1 MRLRLL
7 TLLLVFCSLPVL
19 AQTPD
24 QLYTATPQQLAI
36 TKVIL
41 AQEAAWNKG
50 DLDGYISHYK
60 DAQDTQAILAGP
72 VRGLSNIRGAFHLNY
87 PNRESMGTLEN
98 SEVEVRALGENFGLA
113 TGKYRL
119 ARPRKSGG
127 AVEGTFTEILE
138 KTAAGWQVIFSETT

>member
-1 MRLRLL
+1 MRLRFMTFVLGL
-7 TLLLVFCSLPVL
+7 CTLPVL

-36 TKVIL
+36 TKVVL
-41 AQEAAWNKG
+41 AQESAWNKG

-60 DAQDTQAILAGP
+60 DAPDTQAILAGP
-72 VRGLSNIRGAFHLNY
+72 VRGLNNIRGAFHLNY
-87 PNRESMGTLEN
+87 PNKDSMGTLEN

-127 AVEGTFTEILE
+127 TVEGTFTEILE
-138 KTAAGWQVIFSETT
+138 KTPDGWQVIFSETT